1 MFLWSDLY
9 LGAIKALWQ
18 QKQLFTLT
26 MKFSDQ
32 TKLGHMKN
40 RYSLTCGV
48 LTQSFLTTTVVR
60 RHWSD

>member
-40 RYSLTCGV
+40 R
-48 LTQSFLTTTVVR
+48 
-60 RHWSD
+60 